1 MSQQKPEHQSP
12 DRDRV
17 IADSG
22 WGVKPDDQP
31 ANVDEAKV
39 ISDRKF
45 IYDPAIPDVVKTILR
60 LQRQTCNTANRV
72 VLEPGRTIIYD
83 LNGDSFTVEGLTY
96 GNEHLFELLRDVN
109 AAFDPRQLRK
119 VKADDPDT
127 REYDCSRA
135 WAWGAE
141 RTG

>member
-1 MSQQKPEHQSP
+1 MTQRPDQH

-39 ISDRKF
+39 CSGRELTYDASDEQ
-45 IYDPAIPDVVKTILR
+45 VVRRILR
-60 LQRQTCNTANRV
+60 AQRQTCNAANRIV
-72 VLEPGRTIIYD
+72 VEPGRVVIYD
-83 LNGDSFTVEGLTY
+83 LNNDSFTVNGLGY
-96 GNEHLFELLRDVN
+96 GDANLLELLS
-109 AAFDPRQLRK
+109 ALGASFDPRQLRQ
-119 VKADDPDT
+119 VKADDPHT
-127 REYDCSRA
+127 REYPCSRA

>member
-1 MSQQKPEHQSP
+1 MP
-12 DRDRV
+12 DSKDDHEALKRDRV

-39 ISDRKF
+39 ISDRRF
-45 IYDPAIPDVVKTILR
+45 VYDASIPDVIKTILR
-60 LQRQTCNTANRV
+60 LQRQSCNTANRV
-72 VLEPGRTIIYD
+72 ILEPGRTIIYD
-83 LNGDSFTVEGLTY
+83 LNGDSFVIEGLSY
-96 GNEHLFELLRDVN
+96 GNEHLFELLRDIN

-119 VKADDPDT
+119 VKADDPHT